1 MTDCNGCGQC
11 CSPVVLP
18 YSRHEAQMLLPAVR
32 HEMFTEREWRWIM
45 EDLEPIPRRDGLAR
59 APYLTDGKTRLMVD
73 GYGEVVLFSNF
84 YRCRQYDEETGRCLT
99 YDDRPEVC
107 AEFPW
112 YGDPPDPT
120 KAIPPPCSYNADVG
134 QPVAAPT
141 RKTVTPRP

>member
-1 MTDCNGCGQC
+1 VTDCNGCGQC

-45 EDLEPIPRRDGLAR
+45 EDLEPIPRRDGLA
-59 APYLTDGKTRLMVD
+59 
-73 GYGEVVLFSNF
+73 
-84 YRCRQYDEETGRCLT
+84 
-99 YDDRPEVC
+99 
-107 AEFPW
+107 
-112 YGDPPDPT
+112 
-120 KAIPPPCSYNADVG
+120 DVG